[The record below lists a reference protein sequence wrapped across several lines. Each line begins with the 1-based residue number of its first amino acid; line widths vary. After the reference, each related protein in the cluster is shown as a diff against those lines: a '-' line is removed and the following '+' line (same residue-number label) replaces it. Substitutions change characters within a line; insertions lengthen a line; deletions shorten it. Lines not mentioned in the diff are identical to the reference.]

1 MVEDIQILCGLK
13 LQEWIVTKDE
23 KTGDSAGV
31 DKRVKFC
38 ELATLSIMYWAEC
51 NEFNVI
57 NESYKSK

>member
-13 LQEWIVTKDE
+13 LQEWIFTKDE

-38 ELATLSIMYWAEC
+38 ELATLSIMY
-51 NEFNVI
+51 
-57 NESYKSK
+57 